1 MGKASIGRGIRLAA
15 MKAERDT
22 ARKQVDVLMT
32 HNIAQSERISQMAEQ
47 VEFFF
52 QKLSESDLTAHA
64 VPGLEFCKWW
74 RDRIIHGRV
83 SGTHA
88 TVIPGDFTVFTQ
100 QHYTPL
106 AKLIA
111 DEKRCIHEDETSP
124 QVIADKMAA
133 IAELQYK
140 LQQMLVKDNP
150 KFKELIFVGAAGYVP
165 PDKAE

>member
-1 MGKASIGRGIRLAA
+1 MGKAAIGRGIRWAA
-15 MKAERDT
+15 LKAERNG
-22 ARKQVDVLMT
+22 ALEREAVLLRQLDAASNRMI
-32 HNIAQSERISQMAEQ
+32 NMSEQAE
-47 VEFFF
+47 VFF
-52 QKLSESDLTAHA
+52 QKLHEQSYE
-64 VPGLEFCKWW
+64 PEFCKWW
-74 RDRIIHGRV
+74 RGRIIHGRV
-83 SGTHA
+83 SGTQA

-100 QHYTPL
+100 QHYTAL